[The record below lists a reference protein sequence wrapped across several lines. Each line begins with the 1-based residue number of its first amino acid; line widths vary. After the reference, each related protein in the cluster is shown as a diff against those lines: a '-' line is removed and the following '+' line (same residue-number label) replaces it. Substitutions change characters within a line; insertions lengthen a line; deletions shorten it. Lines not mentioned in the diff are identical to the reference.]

1 MNPCIL
7 SYTCLSLEWKA
18 SSFLLLSLKGGLV
31 FWLTFFFT
39 QMFNV
44 QAWSLLCEGCM
55 ATHHHHSKWVGNLEA
70 EGDRGEKERGQHSW
84 PPWAVLLSPVHRV
97 HHELLICSV
106 SQWSHVTHFPCLVL
120 RHPRL
125 CFHLGVTMHLL
136 SQTFVCCEI
145 KTKGLCPREVPLSKV
160 YLEVPPPYEAAVRL
174 VPESAF

>member
-31 FWLTFFFT
+31 FWLTFFFLLRCL
-39 QMFNV
+39 MFKREVCSVKDVWQPTITIPNGLETWRLKEIV
-44 QAWSLLCEGCM
+44 GRKKEANTLGLLGRFFSRLC
-55 ATHHHHSKWVGNLEA
+55 T
-70 EGDRGEKERGQHSW
+70 
-84 PPWAVLLSPVHRV
+84 
-97 HHELLICSV
+97 HELLICSV

-125 CFHLGVTMHLL
+125 CFHLGVTMHLQ

-145 KTKGLCPREVPLSKV
+145 KTKGLCPREVPLSKA